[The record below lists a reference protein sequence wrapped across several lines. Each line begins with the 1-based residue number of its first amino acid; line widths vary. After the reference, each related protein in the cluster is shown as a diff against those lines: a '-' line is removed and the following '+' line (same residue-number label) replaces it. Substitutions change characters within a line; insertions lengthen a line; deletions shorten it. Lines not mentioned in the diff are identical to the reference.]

1 MRELSFSKKSITE
14 IREISEYIED
24 KWSYKVKV
32 EFLEKLQL
40 NLDYI
45 VSNPENFQ
53 KAEYEDLRKCVV
65 TKQTTIFYKIASQ
78 NKIHIVSVFDTRQ
91 NSKKIKKQNS

>member
-1 MRELSFSKKSITE
+1 MRELSFSKKSINE

-24 KWSYKVKV
+24 KWSYRVKV

-45 VSNPENFQ
+45 ASNPENFQ
-53 KAEYEDLRKCVV
+53 KAEHEDLRKCVV

-91 NSKKIKKQNS
+91 NPKKIKK

>member
-45 VSNPENFQ
+45 ASNPENFQ

-91 NSKKIKKQNS
+91 NPKKIKK

>member
-1 MRELSFSKKSITE
+1 MRELTFSKKSINE
-14 IREISEYIED
+14 IREISEYIEA
-24 KWSYKVKV
+24 KFSQRIKI

-45 VSNPENFQ
+45 ASNPENFQ

-65 TKQTTIFYKIASQ
+65 TKQTTIFYKIASK

-91 NSKKIKKQNS
+91 NPKKIKK